1 MKQKETKNQFKVIL
15 NNSYVSSEN
24 LILHQLMISSI
35 ILTTRLLDIVLILWG
50 ESLPWSPMRVK
61 GLTVSLLSIAL

>member
-1 MKQKETKNQFKVIL
+1 MRVEETKNQFKVIL

-35 ILTTRLLDIVLILWG
+35 ILTTQLLDIVLIL
-50 ESLPWSPMRVK
+50 
-61 GLTVSLLSIAL
+61 